1 MRLNRVKVIARMAQL
16 DLRIADVCER
26 GTISRSIVN
35 KARSGGSMNPLNA
48 KRLAAAGRIKR
59 GGLNVSTISQVAC
72 ALC

>member
-35 KARSGGSMNPLNA
+35 KTRSGGSMNPLNA
-48 KRLAAAGRIKR
+48 KRLAMA
-59 GGLNVSTISQVAC
+59 LDVSLDELKEVD
-72 ALC
+72 

>member
-1 MRLNRVKVIARMAQL
+1 MRLDRVKVISRMAQL

-48 KRLAAAGRIKR
+48 KRLAMA
-59 GGLNVSTISQVAC
+59 LNMPLEELMEGEV
-72 ALC
+72 

>member
-1 MRLNRVKVIARMAQL
+1 MAQL

-48 KRLAAAGRIKR
+48 KRLAMA
-59 GGLNVSTISQVAC
+59 LNMPLEELVESEA
-72 ALC
+72 

>member
-48 KRLAAAGRIKR
+48 SGSLPHW
-59 GGLNVSTISQVAC
+59 AC
-72 ALC
+72 RWTN